1 MGEEVE
7 MANKH
12 EKKCSTSVIIKEMQI
27 KKGTSFSNLSLLK
40 KNVNADTRCWRG
52 CGEADTRPLLEQ
64 RLFPTGKMIL

>member
-1 MGEEVE
+1 MGEEIE
-7 MANKH
+7 MANQH
-12 EKKCSTSVIIKEMQI
+12 EKKCSTSVIIKEMQVN
-27 KKGTSFSNLSLLK
+27 SFSNLSLLK